1 MGLQNFTPSIW
12 ANGYLE
18 QFYKALVMA
27 PLCNRNY
34 QGEIS
39 GMGSSVRINEFGDVT
54 INDYTKAAT
63 LSYQAPN
70 SAQKILY
77 IDQAKYFAVTVD
89 KIDMV
94 QNNPKLIG
102 PLMQKAAYNMAD
114 TVDQFI
120 TGMYTSAGTA
130 ITAAS
135 VSAGNV
141 LNNVSDFALALDEN
155 NVPRV
160 GRWLVIPPWYHQKL
174 WQAATG
180 AVLPTAVP
188 KVMDDGMLRNGFV
201 GSIGGFD
208 IFVSNNLYAASA
220 GTDAA
225 VLAGTNEAISFA
237 SQLAEMEPM
246 FQRETTFDNA
256 IRGLYIY
263 GAKVVKP
270 EALVYCTCT
279 KTA

>member
-1 MGLQNFTPSIW
+1 MGLSNFTPSIW
-12 ANGYLE
+12 AQGYLDT
-18 QFYKALVMA
+18 FYKILLARGIT
-27 PLCNRNY
+27 NSNY

-39 GMGSSVRINEFGDVT
+39 GQGSSVRINEYGDVT
-54 INDYTKAAT
+54 VSDYTHGAT
-63 LSYQAPN
+63 LSYQSPN

-77 IDQAKYFAVTVD
+77 VDQAKYFAVSVD

-94 QNNPKLIG
+94 QNNPKAIPG
-102 PLMQKAAYNMAD
+102 LMKRAAYNVAD

-120 TGMYTSAGTA
+120 FGMYASAGA
-130 ITAAS
+130 SITAAS

-141 LNNVSDFALALDEN
+141 LNNISDFALALDEN
-155 NVPRV
+155 DVPTV
-160 GRWLVIPPWYHQKL
+160 GRWLVVPPWYHQKL

-180 AVLPTAVP
+180 AVSTSATT
-188 KVMDDGMLRNGFV
+188 KVYDDGMLRNGWV
-201 GSIGGFD
+201 GTLNGFD
-208 IFVSNNLYAASA
+208 IFVSNNLYAVTK

-225 VLAGTNEAISFA
+225 VMAGTNDAITFA
-237 SQLAEMEPM
+237 SQLAEIEPV
-246 FQRETTFDNA
+246 FQRETTFDSA

-279 KTA
+279 KAA

>member
-18 QFYKALVMA
+18 SFYKVLVGRGIT
-27 PLCNRNY
+27 NSNY
-34 QGEIS
+34 QGDIQ
-39 GMGSSVRINEFGDVT
+39 GQGSSVRINEYGDVT
-54 INDYTKAAT
+54 INDYTHGAT
-63 LSYQAPN
+63 LSYQSPN
-70 SAQKILY
+70 SAQKVLY
-77 IDQAKYFAVTVD
+77 IDQAKYFAVSVD
-89 KIDMV
+89 KIDIV
-94 QNNPKLIG
+94 QNNPKAIPG
-102 PLMQKAAYNMAD
+102 LMAKAAYNMAD

-120 TGMYTSAGTA
+120 FSHYASAGAT

-141 LNNVSDFALALDEN
+141 LNNISDFALALDEN
-155 NVPRV
+155 DVPSV

-174 WQAATG
+174 WQAVSG
-180 AVLPTAVP
+180 AVSVTGTT
-188 KVMDDGMLRNGFV
+188 KVYDDGVLRNGFV
-201 GSIGGFD
+201 GSLNGFD
-208 IFVSNNLYAASA
+208 IFVSNNLTATTK
-220 GTDAA
+220 GTDAK
-225 VLAGTNEAISFA
+225 VMAGTNEAITFA
-237 SQLAEMEPM
+237 SQLAEIEPVL
-246 FQRETTFDNA
+246 QRETTFDQA

>member
-1 MGLQNFTPSIW
+1 MGLSNFTPSIW
-12 ANGYLE
+12 ANGYLD
-18 QFYKALVMA
+18 QFYKTLVA
-27 PLCNRNY
+27 RGITNSNY
-34 QGEIS
+34 QGEIA
-39 GMGSSVRINEFGDVT
+39 GQGSSVRINEYGDVT
-54 INDYTKAAT
+54 VNDYTHGAT
-63 LSYQAPN
+63 LSYQSPN

-77 IDQAKYFAVTVD
+77 VDQAKYFAVSVD

-94 QNNPKLIG
+94 QNSPKAIPG
-102 PLMQKAAYNMAD
+102 LMKKAAYAVAD
-114 TVDQFI
+114 TVDQFVFSH
-120 TGMYTSAGTA
+120 YASAGTM

-141 LNNVSDFALALDEN
+141 LVNISDFALALDEN
-155 NVPRV
+155 NVPSA

-188 KVMDDGMLRNGFV
+188 KLSDDGVLRNGFV
-201 GSIGGFD
+201 GSINGFD
-208 IFVSNNLYAASA
+208 IFVSNNLYAATA
-220 GTDAA
+220 GADAA
-225 VLAGTNEAISFA
+225 VMAGTNDAITFA
-237 SQLAEMEPM
+237 SQLAEIEPM